1 MGLIHLRH
9 INLNYEEEKYVLIA
23 SNSLQVMIRQRF
35 AFSKLL
41 KSTPSDWG
49 RLIFLNSLGS

>member
-9 INLNYEEEKYVLIA
+9 INLNYEEEKYVRIA
-23 SNSLQVMIRQRF
+23 SNSLQVMIQQRF
-35 AFSKLL
+35 AFFKLL
-41 KSTPSDWG
+41 KPTRSDWG

>member
-1 MGLIHLRH
+1 MGLIQLRH
-9 INLNYEEEKYVLIA
+9 INLNDEEEKYVLIA
-23 SNSLQVMIRQRF
+23 SNSLQVMIQQGF
-35 AFSKLL
+35 LFFKLL

>member
-23 SNSLQVMIRQRF
+23 SNSLQVMIQQRF
-35 AFSKLL
+35 AFFKLL